1 MSKTLLTQA
10 QIRFIIQSWVAE
22 TAASNHGIKAMQVL
36 NFPIDNFDQVNTF
49 AFEYKGFRGNPTQ
62 ATGYIFHDDEKDVM
76 YLMKKSACLKSSYT
90 QADYAESSRLNSM
103 TPVRHGDIVE
113 VKGKQY
119 RVQILGNYSDA
130 GRLHPV

>member
-1 MSKTLLTQA
+1 MGCK
-10 QIRFIIQSWVAE
+10 
-22 TAASNHGIKAMQVL
+22 TAATNHGNHTMQVL

-49 AFEYKGFRGNPTQ
+49 AFEYKGFRGNPVQ

-76 YLMKKSACLKSSYT
+76 YIMKKSACLKSHYT
-90 QADYAESSRLNSM
+90 KEDDAERLRLNTM

-113 VKGKQY
+113 VSGKQY

-130 GRLHPV
+130 GRLIPV